1 MIAFATFVAFL
12 ALLRARVTENFC
24 LKCFASCT
32 LLLLLSLRIKALGEL
47 CRIIFLHFACI
58 FLSFRLS
65 RFTLLL
71 QKFSYDGVEITPW
84 YSFIF
89 PMVLLELS
97 LLAVFISRGRNRTEW
112 GEREDEGRVQAK
124 CRQRIVYCTA

>member
-84 YSFIF
+84 YSIIF

-97 LLAVFISRGRNRTEW
+97 LLAVFISGGIGLN
-112 GEREDEGRVQAK
+112 GGGAGG
-124 CRQRIVYCTA
+124 